1 MWGKKCHGSDRVVV
15 VYNKEYRKFLS
26 AAIVW
31 EHGEIYRGAT
41 DYFDPKP
48 TYFLDDSAL
57 ENPAELRAWLAQV
70 VYGDYYDATSGGIE
84 KCRAL
89 IEKEQDKFKEW
100 DDFCRNEANLYDHTQ
115 VGHVISLTVAPR
127 PRASVVTSHPTLN
140 PRLLPP
146 PPPLTLVPRTATP
159 T

>member
-1 MWGKKCHGSDRVVV
+1 MWGGKCWDSDRVVV

-31 EHGEIYRGAT
+31 EHGKICEGAT
-41 DYFDPKP
+41 HEYCPKP

-70 VYGDYYDATSGGIE
+70 VYDDRFDDKP
-84 KCRAL
+84 KCLAL
-89 IEKEQDKFKEW
+89 IEKEKDKFKEW

-115 VGHVISLTVAPR
+115 VSR
-127 PRASVVTSHPTLN
+127 PRILMTPEHFA
-140 PRLLPP
+140 LL
-146 PPPLTLVPRTATP
+146 AHH
-159 T
+159 